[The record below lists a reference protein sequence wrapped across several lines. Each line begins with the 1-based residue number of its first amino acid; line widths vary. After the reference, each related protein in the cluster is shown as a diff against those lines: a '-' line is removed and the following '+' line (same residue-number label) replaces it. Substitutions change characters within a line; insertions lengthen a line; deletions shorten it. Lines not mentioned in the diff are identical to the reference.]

1 MSSEPFCINALREH
15 FPTPA
20 YAVLDHVRSHT
31 GYGGRERTIDAVV
44 MGLWPSRGI
53 ELWGIEIKSSR
64 SDWQRELRDP
74 AKAERLFAEFDRFFL
89 FTGDLKVATLEEIP
103 EPWGW
108 MAIGPKGRIVTKKAA
123 PLNPHAEATSRRF
136 LASLMRKVTEDIEA
150 QQRQKAFEAG
160 YAKGRIDASKLSDHS
175 AYGRLIE
182 KVEAF
187 EAASGINIDT
197 CWSIDRI
204 GRAAKLIRDIGIENV
219 VRGLENQSAL
229 CRRAAGEIDAALLE
243 LREEVAP
250 LHERAS

>member
-1 MSSEPFCINALREH
+1 MSSERFCIEALREH
-15 FPTPA
+15 FPAPA

-31 GYGGRERTIDAVV
+31 GYGGRERTIDTIV

-89 FTGDLKVATLEEIP
+89 LTGDLKVAALDEIP

-123 PLNPHAEATSRRF
+123 PLNSAAAATSRRF

-150 QQRQKAFEAG
+150 HQRQEG
-160 YAKGRIDASKLSDHS
+160 VR
-175 AYGRLIE
+175 GRLQE
-182 KVEAF
+182 GTRRSVEAVRPQRLRPPAG
-187 EAASGINIDT
+187 EGQD
-197 CWSIDRI
+197 
-204 GRAAKLIRDIGIENV
+204 
-219 VRGLENQSAL
+219 VRGGIWHRHRDKLEPRADWPRCEADPR
-229 CRRAAGEIDAALLE
+229 CRDR
-243 LREEVAP
+243 
-250 LHERAS
+250 

>member
-1 MSSEPFCINALREH
+1 MSSERFCIEALREH
-15 FPTPA
+15 FPAPA

-31 GYGGRERTIDAVV
+31 GYGGRERTIDAIV

-89 FTGDLKVATLEEIP
+89 LTGDLKVAALDEIP

-123 PLNPHAEATSRRF
+123 PLNSAAAATSGRF

-150 QQRQKAFEAG
+150 HQRQKAFEAG
-160 YAKGRIDASKLSDHS
+160 YKKGRDEASKLSDHS
-175 AYGRLIE
+175 AYGRLLE
-182 KVEAF
+182 KVRTF
-187 EAASGINIDT
+187 EEASGIDIETN
-197 CWSIDRI
+197 WSLGRI
-204 GRAAKLIRDIGIENV
+204 GRAAKLIRDVGIDSV
-219 VRGLENQSAL
+219 VRSLESQSAL
-229 CRRAAGEIDAALLE
+229 CRRAAGEIDAALIE
-243 LREEVAP
+243 LRAEVTP
-250 LHERAS
+250 LEERAS